1 MKKLIGSRLFYKEV
15 IAIIIPIMI
24 QQGIT
29 TFVGLLDNIM
39 VGRLNVDAIAG
50 VSIANQII
58 FIVTIALVGGLAGPG
73 IFIAQ
78 YYGAKDE
85 EALKQAFRAKMILAV
100 IITVVSMVVLFL
112 FGETFVR
119 AFAKNDDQSLGVYN
133 ETVIR
138 YGLDYLRVITLG
150 LPFLAGVQLYASTFR
165 EVAQTKVPMFAG
177 VISVLVN
184 LTFNWMLIFGLM
196 GFPRLEVQGAAIA
209 TFIARIVE
217 FSILII
223 IAYKYKLVFTQG
235 IFHKFEIEKKRFK
248 NLVKKSLPLLTNELL
263 WSSSMTI
270 LLWAYSQ
277 RGTSVTAA
285 YNISNTVANLF
296 FIIFG
301 ALATGIAVM
310 VGNELGANQIEK
322 AKENA
327 FKLLF
332 FSVIVCLGFGA
343 ILAVIAPF
351 VPYLYNVTQSVRD
364 QATQFMWVISGLM
377 WIFAFNAGCFFI
389 LRAGGLVLTTLFF
402 DSFFA
407 WIVILPIAVILSLYT
422 TIPVIV
428 IYLAAEATNIIK
440 AFIGFHIVKK
450 GKWAKN
456 LTHQ

>member
-1 MKKLIGSRLFYKEV
+1 MKKLIGSKMFYREV
-15 IAIIIPIMI
+15 IAIVIPIMI

-29 TFVGLLDNIM
+29 MFVGLLDNIM

-78 YYGAKDE
+78 YYGAKNED
-85 EALKQAFRAKMILAV
+85 ALKQAFRAKMILAL
-100 IITVVSMVVLFL
+100 IITTVAMTVLFL
-112 FGETFVR
+112 FGDVFVR

-133 ETVIR
+133 EVAIK
-138 YGLDYLRVITLG
+138 YGLDYLRIITFG
-150 LPFLAGVQLYASTFR
+150 LPLLAGIQLYASTFR

-177 VISVLVN
+177 IISVSVN
-184 LTFNWMLIFGLM
+184 LMFNSVLIFGLL
-196 GFPRLEVQGAAIA
+196 GFPRLEVAGAATA
-209 TFIARIVE
+209 TLIARFFE
-217 FSILII
+217 FGILLFV
-223 IAYKYKLVFTQG
+223 AYKYRLVFTID
-235 IFHKFEIEKKRFK
+235 IFKKFTIEKKRFK
-248 NLVKKSLPLLTNELL
+248 LLVKKSLPLLTNELL
-263 WSSSMTI
+263 WSSSMTL

-301 ALATGIAVM
+301 ALATGISVM

-327 FKLLF
+327 YKLLF
-332 FSVIVCLGFGA
+332 FSVMVCLGFGV
-343 ILAVIAPF
+343 ILASIAPF
-351 VPYLYNVTQSVRD
+351 VPYLYNVTDSVRT
-364 QATQFMWVISGLM
+364 QATQFMWVISALM

-389 LRAGGLVLTTLFF
+389 LRAGGMVFLTLFF
-402 DSFFA
+402 DSFFS
-407 WIVILPIAVILSLYT
+407 WIVVLPIAIYFSLFTNMPVIL
-422 TIPVIV
+422 
-428 IYLAAEATNIIK
+428 IYIMAEATNIIK
-440 AFIGFHIVKK
+440 AFIGFNIVRH

-456 LTHQ
+456 LTYQ

>member
-1 MKKLIGSRLFYKEV
+1 MSKLIGSKQFYKEV

-78 YYGAKDE
+78 YFGAKDE
-85 EALKQAFRAKMILAV
+85 EALKQAFRAKMILAFL
-100 IITVVSMVVLFL
+100 ITVVAMVVLFI

-133 ETVIR
+133 EVAIA
-138 YGLDYLRVITLG
+138 YGMDYLRVITLG
-150 LPFLAGVQLYASTFR
+150 LPFLAGIQLYASTFR

-177 VISVLVN
+177 IISVFVN
-184 LTFNWMLIFGLM
+184 LSFNMLLIFGYL
-196 GFPRLEVQGAAIA
+196 GFPRLEVEGAAIA

-217 FSILII
+217 FGILLYV
-223 IAYKYKLVFTQG
+223 AYKTKMVFTQD
-235 IFHKFEIEKKRFK
+235 IFKHFRIDKKRFN
-248 NLVKKSLPLLTNELL
+248 NLVKKSIPLLTNELL
-263 WSSSMTI
+263 WSTSMTL

-301 ALATGIAVM
+301 ALATGISVM

-327 FKLLF
+327 YKLLF
-332 FSVIVCLGFGA
+332 FSVIVCLGFGL
-343 ILAVIAPF
+343 ILAIIAPF
-351 VPYLYNVTQSVRD
+351 VPNLYNVTESVKT

-389 LRAGGLVLTTLFF
+389 LRAGGMVVLTLLF

-428 IYLAAEATNIIK
+428 IYLLAELTNLIK
-440 AFIGFHIVKK
+440 GFIGFHFVKN
-450 GKWAKN
+450 GKWARN
-456 LTHQ
+456 LTHH